1 MNRCQSEQEE
11 WNCSADSIFKME
23 LNMGVETWPNSR
35 QWYLVYTN
43 LKQEERANENLKAW
57 GVETVYAKLRAR
69 RYNEFTGAPTYIT
82 QPLFPRYLFV
92 KFNAREQLSKVRFTR
107 GIQNVVCF
115 GESLAT
121 VDHEIIEII
130 RERID
135 ENGFVKINQELKPGD
150 KVVISA
156 GPLKNLIGIFE
167 REVKGSDRITI
178 LLTAIGYQGHLMVE
192 RDLVKRAA
200 G

>member
-1 MNRCQSEQEE
+1 MRV
-11 WNCSADSIFKME
+11 D
-23 LNMGVETWPNSR
+23 TWTDSR

-43 LKQEERANENLKAW
+43 LKQEERANDNLRAW
-57 GVETVYAKLRAR
+57 GVETVHAKLRAR

-82 QPLFPRYLFV
+82 QPLFPRYLFA
-92 KFNAREQLSKVRFTR
+92 KFNAREQLPKVRFTR

-115 GESLAT
+115 GENPAT
-121 VDHEIIEII
+121 VDESIIEII

-135 ENGFVKINQELKPGD
+135 ENGFVKINNELKPGD

-167 REVKGSDRITI
+167 REIKGSDRITI

-192 RDLVKRAA
+192 RDLVKRAV

>member
-1 MNRCQSEQEE
+1 
-11 WNCSADSIFKME
+11 
-23 LNMGVETWPNSR
+23 MGFETWANSR

-43 LKQEERANENLKAW
+43 LKQEERANENLRAW
-57 GVETVYAKLRAR
+57 GVETVHAKLRTR
-69 RYNEFTGAPTYIT
+69 RYNEFTGVPTYIT
-82 QPLFPRYLFV
+82 QPLFPRYLFA
-92 KFNAREQLSKVRFTR
+92 KFNAREQLPKVRFTR
-107 GIQNVVCF
+107 GVQNVVCF
-115 GESLAT
+115 GEYLAT
-121 VDHEIIEII
+121 VDPEIIDII

-135 ENGFVKINQELKPGD
+135 ENGFVKTNHELKPGD

-192 RDLVKRAA
+192 RDLVQRAA
-200 G
+200 V

>member
-1 MNRCQSEQEE
+1 MS
-11 WNCSADSIFKME
+11 
-23 LNMGVETWPNSR
+23 VETWTNHL

-57 GVETVYAKLRAR
+57 GVETVHAKLRAR

-82 QPLFPRYLFV
+82 LPLFPRYLFA

-115 GESLAT
+115 GANLAT
-121 VDHEIIEII
+121 VDQDIIDII
-130 RERID
+130 RSRID
-135 ENGFVKINQELKPGD
+135 EDGFVKTNQELKPGD

-156 GPLKNLIGIFE
+156 GPLKNFMGIFE
-167 REVKGSDRITI
+167 HEVKGSDRITI

>member
-1 MNRCQSEQEE
+1 MR
-11 WNCSADSIFKME
+11 
-23 LNMGVETWPNSR
+23 VETWADSR

-43 LKQEERANENLKAW
+43 LKQEERATDNLRAW
-57 GVETVYAKLRAR
+57 GVETVHAKLRTR
-69 RYNEFTGAPTYIT
+69 RYNQFTGAPTYIT
-82 QPLFPRYLFV
+82 QPLFPRYLFA
-92 KFNAREQLSKVRFTR
+92 KFNAREQLPKVRFTR

-115 GESLAT
+115 GENPAT
-121 VDHEIIEII
+121 VDQDIIDII
-130 RERID
+130 RARID
-135 ENGFVKINQELKPGD
+135 ENGFVKTNNELKPGD

-167 REVKGSDRITI
+167 REIKGSDRITI